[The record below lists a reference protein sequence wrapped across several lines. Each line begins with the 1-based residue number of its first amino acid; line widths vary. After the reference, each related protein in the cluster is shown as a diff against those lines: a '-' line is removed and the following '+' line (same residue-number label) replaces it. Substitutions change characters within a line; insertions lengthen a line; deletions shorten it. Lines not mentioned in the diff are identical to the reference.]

1 MPADESEYETVN
13 YLHGNAETPH
23 NTSGALGHDECQ
35 LSDDIDI

>member
-1 MPADESEYETVN
+1 MPADESMKQLITCI
-13 YLHGNAETPH
+13 GNAEAPH